1 MLPAIQIT
9 QKGIGAIIKVTEVEK
24 NKNKYNL
31 NAS

>member
-24 NKNKYNL
+24 TKTNII
-31 NAS
+31 